1 MDNAQ
6 RLSGKQAVQIVQSRT
21 AVVKAGRYDLAVT
34 STPTYY
40 EDKIIIN
47 LKGAT
52 PKMTEKATQHL
63 RDGEYDLAA
72 NSQLSFSP
80 YADTAFIPSKGEI
93 VNCQLGYVNARDGGQ
108 VLAIIAM
115 SPMVAEKA
123 ARVSLGD
130 EFANLLAEVSTES
143 VSADELG

>member
-34 STPTYY
+34 SNPTHY
-40 EDKIIIN
+40 EDKVIIN

-63 RDGEYDLAA
+63 RDGEFDNAA
-72 NSQLSFSP
+72 NCQLSYSP

-130 EFANLLAEVSTES
+130 EFANLLAEEVSEEAHT
-143 VSADELG
+143 DDLG